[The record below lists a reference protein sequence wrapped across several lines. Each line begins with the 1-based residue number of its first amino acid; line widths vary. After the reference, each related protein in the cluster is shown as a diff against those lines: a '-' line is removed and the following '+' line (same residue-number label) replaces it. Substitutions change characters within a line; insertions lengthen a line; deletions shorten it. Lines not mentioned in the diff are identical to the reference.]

1 MTKIIQFNPN
11 YSKSTE
17 SRRTQHQTIQM
28 KQQQPKDDTFK
39 KMEAAFDAQ
48 VAAERARV
56 AKPQTPKKEL
66 VNKAWILYDKALKT
80 KDKVSSL
87 IKEAKRIGYLD
98 MINNKGNRITFAE
111 DQLGRY
117 VMTEYDKDD
126 NERRHTTFI
135 PDDNR
140 ICKIDTLPHT
150 QIMFFNYGN
159 DHIEIA
165 KTTKTGLFKYSREVF
180 AYENGR
186 PISYSKYEQP
196 LFSDDVLKEALD
208 F

>member
-1 MTKIIQFNPN
+1 MLKLLQKEQELQNP
-11 YSKSTE
+11 K
-17 SRRTQHQTIQM
+17 HL
-28 KQQQPKDDTFK
+28 
-39 KMEAAFDAQ
+39 
-48 VAAERARV
+48 
-56 AKPQTPKKEL
+56 KKEL

-87 IKEAKRIGYLD
+87 IKEAERIGYLD

-117 VMTEYDKDD
+117 VMIEYDKDD
-126 NERRHTTFI
+126 NERRHTTFM
-135 PDDNR
+135 PDDRR

-165 KTTKTGLFKYSREVF
+165 KTTKTGLFKHSREVF

>member
-11 YSKSTE
+11 YSKPTE
-17 SRRTQHQTIQM
+17 SRRTQHQTTQM
-28 KQQQPKDDTFK
+28 KPQQPKDDTFE

-98 MINNKGNRITFAE
+98 MINNKGNRITFKE

-117 VMTEYDKDD
+117 VMIEYDKDD
-126 NERRHTTFI
+126 NERRHTTFM
-135 PDDNR
+135 PDNSR

-165 KTTKTGLFKYSREVF
+165 KTTKTGLFKHSREVF
-180 AYENGR
+180 AFENGR
-186 PISYSKYEQP
+186 PISYSKYNGS
-196 LFSDDVLKEALD
+196 LFTEDSLTEAID